1 MKQPWMKVSCQCMWL
16 QSICG
21 SRSKKDL
28 HIYIYIDR
36 GNQETESRKRRW
48 KPKLWP
54 LTSINWLESPHFFN
68 FMRELSILSFPWV
81 VRGNE
86 CVFYFPRAPRTR
98 SEGVPRVPACWQ
110 GSFNWAIKTIY
121 QWGCV
126 GEFCFMATKKPWRS
140 LPPLTLSIV
149 RKSQSYCSKKDT
161 WKFHLHVWAWAPTRN
176 QWMKTF
182 SAIFG
187 GRRNF

>member
-21 SRSKKDL
+21 SRSQKDL

-86 CVFYFPRAPRTR
+86 WVFYFPRAPRTR
-98 SEGVPRVPACWQ
+98 SEGVPKVPACWQ
-110 GSFNWAIKTIY
+110 GSFNWTIKTFY
-121 QWGCV
+121 QCGCV
-126 GEFCFMATKKPWRS
+126 GEFCFMATYLLENPCLPGYPPNNQKTLTQS
-140 LPPLTLSIV
+140 LSPHSFV
-149 RKSQSYCSKKDT
+149 RKGQSYCSKKNY
-161 WKFHLHVWAWAPTRN
+161 WKFHLHVWA
-176 QWMKTF
+176 
-182 SAIFG
+182 
-187 GRRNF
+187 

>member
-1 MKQPWMKVSCQCMWL
+1 MYKISYDGSMVNEVTL
-16 QSICG
+16 NESIL
-21 SRSKKDL
+21 SMHVTTVNLRLSKSKRSSY
-28 HIYIYIDR
+28 IYIYIDR
-36 GNQETESRKRRW
+36 GNQETESRKWRW

-161 WKFHLHVWAWAPTRN
+161 WKFHLHVWA
-176 QWMKTF
+176 
-182 SAIFG
+182 
-187 GRRNF
+187 